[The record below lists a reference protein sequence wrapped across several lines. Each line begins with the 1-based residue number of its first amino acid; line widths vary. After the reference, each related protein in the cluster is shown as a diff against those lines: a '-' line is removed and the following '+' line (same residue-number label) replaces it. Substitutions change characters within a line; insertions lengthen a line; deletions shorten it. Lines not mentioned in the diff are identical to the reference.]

1 MRTDAAATPSLDSFQ
16 TPPRILIPK
25 LVRSRDGWKRRA
37 AERNKRIKAQTIR
50 IRDLEHSRANWKERA
65 RHAEAQ
71 RDDLQEQLQHA
82 QHARKPPP
90 LAEPQAPAPL
100 KKTAATN
107 H

>member
-1 MRTDAAATPSLDSFQ
+1 MRMDAPATPSLDSFQ

-37 AERNKRIKAQTIR
+37 GERKTRIKAQTIR
-50 IRDLEHSRANWKERA
+50 IRDLEHSRALWKARA
-65 RHAEAQ
+65 RQAEAQ

-82 QHARKPPP
+82 PHAHKPPP
-90 LAEPQAPAPL
+90 LAEPRTPSPP
-100 KKTAATN
+100 KKTASTN